1 MQTKHRGL
9 LLLDATA
16 TLAGDRPLPGR
27 FLVLPWGEFDTRY
40 GRLKVNETTLKVLAA
55 NQKAAKRERVHVDF
69 SHNTVPGTKY
79 FMGEPAHLAARRA
92 GIEVVAGEGIYLS
105 AVEWTP
111 EAEKHKHD
119 YPEVSAAP
127 VTLEDGTVVYLDSV
141 AVCRHAEV
149 EGMVLPLSAET
160 AAALSQSAGP
170 NTPTTQ
176 HSNQKEKTMDYKKL
190 LLQILDLPETASD
203 DEITKAAEDKG
214 TEEETETAAGGEAGK
229 GAKTGKADA
238 VKTLSASVTSLAQ
251 QVESLERGRI
261 VDAAVAAGKII
272 PLHADELPLDK
283 FRRLVDGL
291 PANQVPLAQ
300 RTPEHI
306 KTVASTGLGQG
317 AAPGAGAG
325 NDDAIRES
333 MGIPKERWDAEKA
346 KK

>member
-16 TLAGDRPLPGR
+16 ALAGDRPLPAR
-27 FLVLPWGEFDTRY
+27 FLVLPWGEFETRY
-40 GRLKVNETTLKVLAA
+40 GRLRVNETTLKVLAA
-55 NQKAAKRERVHVDF
+55 NQKAAKREHVHVDF

-79 FMGEPAHLAARRA
+79 FAGEPAHLAARRA
-92 GIEVVAGEGIYLS
+92 GVEVVPGEGIYLS

-141 AVCRHAEV
+141 AICRHAEV
-149 EGMVLPLSAET
+149 EGMVLPLSADT
-160 AAALSQSAGP
+160 AAALSQTSP
-170 NTPTTQ
+170 NSKLQTPN
-176 HSNQKEKTMDYKKL
+176 SKPKDPMDYKKL
-190 LLQILDLPETASD
+190 LLQILALPESASD
-203 DEITKAAEDKG
+203 DEITKAAEDKATG
-214 TEEETETAAGGEAGK
+214 EEAGAAAGGKSEK
-229 GAKTGKADA
+229 GAKAEKADA

-306 KTVASTGLGQG
+306 KTLASTGIGQP
-317 AAPGAGAG
+317 AVPGAGAN

-333 MGIPKERWDAEKA
+333 MGISKERWEAEQ
-346 KK
+346 KKKV